1 LTHFV
6 GCFIIRKNNESA
18 RVMAIQRLGAVHFLF
33 KLVVGSVVYV
43 GCGRRAEQ
51 TGIKK
56 LTFVKSFA

>member
-1 LTHFV
+1 
-6 GCFIIRKNNESA
+6 
-18 RVMAIQRLGAVHFLF
+18 MAIQRLGAIHFLF

-56 LTFVKSFA
+56 LTFVC